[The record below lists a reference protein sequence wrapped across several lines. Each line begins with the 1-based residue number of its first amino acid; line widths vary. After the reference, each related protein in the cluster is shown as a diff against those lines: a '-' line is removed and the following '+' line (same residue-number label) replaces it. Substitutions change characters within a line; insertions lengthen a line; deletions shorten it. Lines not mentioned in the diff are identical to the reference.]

1 MPMGTDIVMLSLPH
15 PSQRQ
20 FSSNTQ
26 GYLPDLPPELL
37 HIIFWYATRI
47 PKVLERARR
56 EVSYIPFQ
64 DSRWKDTLI
73 TQIRAR
79 KEVWE
84 VKTAISLVCKLWN
97 IIVTEFLF
105 EEITIGPY
113 APSLEMLDIF
123 GRWVRRLELQPV
135 ETEHC
140 SIRLVDILSRC
151 PRLEILAKLS
161 SADLDSPKFWSGFDD
176 YKTPL
181 LHCLRRVDWTSSH
194 PDCGLE
200 VCHASESAFMSIAA
214 RAPNL
219 NHLSSS
225 STLLLG
231 KLFDKNHE
239 IPLSSLNVI
248 RFPVACV
255 DHLRLNPSSKP
266 QCPMPRPF
274 RVPCLTHVIIDNAII
289 HSLCHLPQLPRFPQ
303 VTVLELQDGVF
314 LEATRLSILFHVFPK
329 CEELAVPAGHAHVA
343 KHESSRHT
351 AKKYYTSMK
360 RIRLF
365 ASPFGPLRSLNAWM
379 KVHAHVLFTECFP
392 AVDTV
397 FLHGDW
403 RFTVTAQLLQDL
415 KSMLQERSCWLVY
428 ENGSPVAC

>member
-1 MPMGTDIVMLSLPH
+1 MPMDTDIDMLSLP
-15 PSQRQ
+15 QQQ
-20 FSSNTQ
+20 FSSTTQ
-26 GYLPDLPPELL
+26 GCLPDFPPELL
-37 HIIFWYATRI
+37 HIIFWYATRT
-47 PKVLERARR
+47 PKALERARR

-64 DSRWKDTLI
+64 DSGWNDTLEM
-73 TQIRAR
+73 QKRAG

-84 VKTAISLVCKLWN
+84 VKTAISLVCKSWN

-105 EEITIGPY
+105 EEITIGPRI
-113 APSLEMLDIF
+113 PSLEMFNMF
-123 GRWVRRLELQPV
+123 GRWVRRLDLQAID
-135 ETEHC
+135 TEHC
-140 SIRLVDILSRC
+140 SITLIDILSRC

-161 SADLDSPKFWSGFDD
+161 SADFDSPNFWSEFND
-176 YKTPL
+176 YDAPL
-181 LHCLRRVDWTSSH
+181 RCLRRVDWTSSH

-200 VCHASESAFMSIAA
+200 VCRASESAFMSIAA

-225 STLLLG
+225 STPLLG

-248 RFPVACV
+248 RFPVAYV
-255 DHLRLNPSSKP
+255 DPLRLNPSSIP
-266 QCPMPRPF
+266 QCPLPLPF

-289 HSLCHLPQLPRFPQ
+289 HSLCHLSQLPQLPQ

-314 LEATRLSILFHVFPK
+314 LEATRLSILFHVFPN

-343 KHESSRHT
+343 QHGSSRHT
-351 AKKYYTSMK
+351 AERYYTSIK

-365 ASPFGPLRSLNAWM
+365 ARPFGPLRSLNAWM

-397 FLHGDW
+397 YLHGDW
-403 RFTVTAQLLQDL
+403 RFTVTAQLLRDL
-415 KSMLQERSCWLVY
+415 KSMLQDRSCWLLY
-428 ENGSPVAC
+428 ENGSPVPY